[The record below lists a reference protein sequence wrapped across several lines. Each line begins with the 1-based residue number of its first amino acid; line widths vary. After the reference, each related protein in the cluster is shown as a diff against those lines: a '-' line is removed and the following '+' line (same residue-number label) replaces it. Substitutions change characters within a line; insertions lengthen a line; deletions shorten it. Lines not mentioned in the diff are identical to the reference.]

1 MREIEHLVRYNLLL
15 ILVLSLSLKA
25 ELPANLESVPKIFSG
40 LSNIL
45 NEDYDLAKKNLDF
58 FRKKNPNTPFGDIL
72 FAGALIFEREHKHDF
87 LEAKQIDSLLYIAQ
101 DSCEALI
108 NRDPDDFWNNYLLAL
123 TKTYQTYW
131 KLFKSNYLDGFADG
145 FYALNYFEKCLQI
158 DSTFAE
164 AKVVIGNYQYWSS
177 VKTASLHW
185 LPFIEDRR
193 EAGLSNLELALT
205 EKFLHRDFALLSLSN
220 AYINEKRYLAA
231 QKIASDLLKKYP
243 NSSKIKSILAKTYIH
258 IEPRKAIQLYKEL
271 IKKYEKENLE
281 NPYKLIE
288 LKIRLA
294 NVFYQNEMNNEVLLL
309 CDEVLNMSKIDEQ
322 YHFSVLPLIKD
333 MVELCDSIKIEEKEV
348 N

>member
-1 MREIEHLVRYNLLL
+1 MRGIEHLAHYNLLL

-25 ELPANLESVPKIFSG
+25 ELPSNLESVPKVFSG
-40 LSNIL
+40 LNHIL
-45 NEDYDLAKKNLDF
+45 NEEYDLAKQNLDF
-58 FRKKNPNTPFGDIL
+58 FRKKNPSSPLGDIL
-72 FAGALIFEREHKHDF
+72 FAGALIFEREHNHDF

-108 NRDPDDFWNNYLLAL
+108 NRNPDDFWNNYLLAL

-158 DSTFAE
+158 DSTFVE

-177 VKTASLHW
+177 VKTESLHW

-193 EAGLSNLELALT
+193 ETGLASLELALS
-205 EKFLHRDFALLSLSN
+205 EKFLHRDFSLISLCY

-231 QKIASDLLKKYP
+231 QKIASDLQKKYP
-243 NSSKIKSILAKTYIH
+243 NSSKIKSILARTYTN
-258 IEPRKAIQLYKEL
+258 IEPQKAIKLYKEL
-271 IKKYEKENLE
+271 IKKYQKENLE

-294 NVFYQNEMNNEVLLL
+294 KVFYQNEKYDEVLLL

-348 N
+348 D